1 MTKRSD
7 EAPAEIKA
15 LRDSLGLN
23 QEQFAQAL
31 EVSKTAVSAWERGL
45 YEPSPATY
53 LKMGN
58 LASRND
64 VLWFWERAGLDRKVI
79 LSAAGNLLREN
90 DAPPTAEQIAYV
102 PELGVPTEISISS
115 AARILRIS
123 QDAVARLI
131 ASGKLVGR
139 RAGSTTHYWV
149 SYDSV
154 ADLAREVVSHGET
167 ALRPSSKNRAKG
179 KSKR

>member
-79 LSAAGNLLREN
+79 LSAAGNLLRGN
-90 DAPPTAEQIAYV
+90 DVPPTAEQIARV
-102 PELGVPTEISISS
+102 PELGVPVEITIST

-123 QDAVARLI
+123 QDAVVRLI
-131 ASGKLVGR
+131 TSGKLIGR
-139 RAGSTTHYWV
+139 RAGSTAHYWI
-149 SYDSV
+149 SYGSV
-154 ADLAREVVSHGET
+154 IDELARNVAERES
-167 ALRPSSKNRAKG
+167 ALRPSSKDRAKG
-179 KSKR
+179 K